1 MLFRSTPPLS
11 HSDGSSI
18 SGKSQ
23 SSIDLSQIDFAL
35 SNATHPMPI
44 VGRNRVGARARGTS
58 HRRRYSKSHI
68 SRSSVY
74 ETIEEAPFVEEKYSY
89 NTSAS
94 LRCGFRHTF
103 YPFKAGGIYLGRR
116 TRDYYLRKYY
126 ALRDEAENVVVES
139 KRTWLDTPFHFSL
152 YKVRVCFLL
161 PLSFIYYL
169 HQLSKHQ
176 EARPGCKLF

>member
-1 MLFRSTPPLS
+1 MPLTLCQLLEETGLVLALEAPVIDGGTRNLISHAPPCTRLLKKPLLSKKSTPTTRQPVFVVDSDTLS
-11 HSDGSSI
+11 IHSKPEESTWD
-18 SGKSQ
+18 
-23 SSIDLSQIDFAL
+23 DE
-35 SNATHPMPI
+35 
-44 VGRNRVGARARGTS
+44 RGIT
-58 HRRRYSKSHI
+58 
-68 SRSSVY
+68 
-74 ETIEEAPFVEEKYSY
+74 T
-89 NTSAS
+89 
-94 LRCGFRHTF
+94 
-103 YPFKAGGIYLGRR
+103 
-116 TRDYYLRKYY
+116 LRKYY